1 MIHGPTTT
9 TRERPRAIDGRSP
22 TCLVSTDKSPGR
34 LDIEHQAGFV
44 RRTTRSSRR
53 KIRTDPVHRLA
64 HRAGLRPSP
73 PVGARSMTR
82 LASSFRATRRGDPSL
97 PLVCSPS
104 QVAPLL
110 GRSDHAI
117 RDDCV
122 AGVIPTLPR
131 AGGSGAHHRIAT
143 ARLLDQIGVPYE
155 IVSSEKVSRTTR
167 RVGSYPTAV
176 SPKRHRFRPV
186 RKPTTLERR
195 SSGLIARSAVRRS
208 RCGYAGAMAA
218 QPVMTAEE

>member
-1 MIHGPTTT
+1 LPNVD
-9 TRERPRAIDGRSP
+9 A
-22 TCLVSTDKSPGR
+22 
-34 LDIEHQAGFV
+34 
-44 RRTTRSSRR
+44 
-53 KIRTDPVHRLA
+53 
-64 HRAGLRPSP
+64 
-73 PVGARSMTR
+73 ARWRCSMTAY
-82 LASSFRATRRGDPSL
+82 LIVRATGGIEL

-155 IVSSEKVSRTTR
+155 IISSEKVAS
-167 RVGSYPTAV
+167 
-176 SPKRHRFRPV
+176 
-186 RKPTTLERR
+186 
-195 SSGLIARSAVRRS
+195 
-208 RCGYAGAMAA
+208 
-218 QPVMTAEE
+218 

>member
-1 MIHGPTTT
+1 MN
-9 TRERPRAIDGRSP
+9 A
-22 TCLVSTDKSPGR
+22 CL
-34 LDIEHQAGFV
+34 II
-44 RRTTRSSRR
+44 RTTCG
-53 KIRTDPVHRLA
+53 IH
-64 HRAGLRPSP
+64 
-73 PVGARSMTR
+73 
-82 LASSFRATRRGDPSL
+82 L

-155 IVSSEKVSRTTR
+155 IVSSE
-167 RVGSYPTAV
+167 
-176 SPKRHRFRPV
+176 
-186 RKPTTLERR
+186 
-195 SSGLIARSAVRRS
+195 
-208 RCGYAGAMAA
+208 
-218 QPVMTAEE
+218 AEL

>member
-1 MIHGPTTT
+1 VLLPKVD
-9 TRERPRAIDGRSP
+9 AIRWR
-22 TCLVSTDKSPGR
+22 C
-34 LDIEHQAGFV
+34 
-44 RRTTRSSRR
+44 
-53 KIRTDPVHRLA
+53 
-64 HRAGLRPSP
+64 
-73 PVGARSMTR
+73 SMT
-82 LASSFRATRRGDPSL
+82 ASLIVRATGGIEL

-155 IVSSEKVSRTTR
+155 IVSSEKVAS
-167 RVGSYPTAV
+167 
-176 SPKRHRFRPV
+176 
-186 RKPTTLERR
+186 
-195 SSGLIARSAVRRS
+195 
-208 RCGYAGAMAA
+208 
-218 QPVMTAEE
+218 

>member
-1 MIHGPTTT
+1 
-9 TRERPRAIDGRSP
+9 
-22 TCLVSTDKSPGR
+22 
-34 LDIEHQAGFV
+34 
-44 RRTTRSSRR
+44 
-53 KIRTDPVHRLA
+53 
-64 HRAGLRPSP
+64 
-73 PVGARSMTR
+73 MT
-82 LASSFRATRRGDPSL
+82 ASLIIRATGGIEL

-155 IVSSEKVSRTTR
+155 IVSSENWSRDIR
-167 RVGSYPTAV
+167 WHRPAGNRSCRDGGFSEA
-176 SPKRHRFRPV
+176 HRFNLAS
-186 RKPTTLERR
+186 KSTTL
-195 SSGLIARSAVRRS
+195 
-208 RCGYAGAMAA
+208 
-218 QPVMTAEE
+218 T

>member
-1 MIHGPTTT
+1 
-9 TRERPRAIDGRSP
+9 
-22 TCLVSTDKSPGR
+22 
-34 LDIEHQAGFV
+34 
-44 RRTTRSSRR
+44 
-53 KIRTDPVHRLA
+53 
-64 HRAGLRPSP
+64 
-73 PVGARSMTR
+73 MT
-82 LASSFRATRRGDPSL
+82 ASLIIRATGGIEL

-155 IVSSEKVSRTTR
+155 IVSSEKVE
-167 RVGSYPTAV
+167 P
-176 SPKRHRFRPV
+176 
-186 RKPTTLERR
+186 
-195 SSGLIARSAVRRS
+195 
-208 RCGYAGAMAA
+208 
-218 QPVMTAEE
+218 